1 MKRKSEYPKGKNPAS
16 AHGLSTG
23 RPPDLGE
30 KKVPLNITVTPSTKA
45 KLKALAEQQ
54 NCSISEFIEKLVQ
67 ETIDPLY
74 LMRI

>member
-1 MKRKSEYPKGKNPAS
+1 MKRTKYPKGKNPAS

-45 KLKALAEQQ
+45 RAKILAEQQ
-54 NCSISEFIEKLVQ
+54 GCSVSELIEKLIQ
-67 ETIDPLY
+67 ETP
-74 LMRI
+74 